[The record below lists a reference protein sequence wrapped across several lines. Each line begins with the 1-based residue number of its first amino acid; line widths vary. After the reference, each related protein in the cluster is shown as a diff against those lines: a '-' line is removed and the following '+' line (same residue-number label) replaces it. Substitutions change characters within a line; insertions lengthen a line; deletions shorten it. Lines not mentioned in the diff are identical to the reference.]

1 MLDHFGGHSQA
12 AGFSIKPA
20 NIVEFKKQFIEHC
33 NDIKKEDTIPRLKI
47 DGELP
52 LNQVTLKQ
60 ISEIDQLEPFG
71 EGNPRPLF
79 YTQANVIDARK
90 VGQTKAH
97 VKFRF
102 QESNSI
108 VDGIGFNLSDQMDK
122 IDSQKV
128 WIAFHISKRI

>member
-1 MLDHFGGHSQA
+1 M
-12 AGFSIKPA
+12 
-20 NIVEFKKQFIEHC
+20 
-33 NDIKKEDTIPRLKI
+33 
-47 DGELP
+47 
-52 LNQVTLKQ
+52 KQ

-128 WIAFHISKRI
+128 RIAFHISKNEFNGSVTPQLEIIDIKSYGN